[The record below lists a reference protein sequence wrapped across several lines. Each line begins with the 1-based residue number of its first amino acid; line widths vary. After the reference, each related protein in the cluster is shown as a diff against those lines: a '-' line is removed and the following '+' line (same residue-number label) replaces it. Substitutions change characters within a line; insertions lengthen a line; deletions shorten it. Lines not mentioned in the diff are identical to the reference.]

1 LRRTRRPCLSGSE
14 SPPPAPA
21 LARAARGRPRS
32 RLSRA
37 AREASPRTR
46 PGRSGGRTRDPR
58 RSFAAHRRHAQGWQ
72 HLFELLSLRLE
83 PGRKPQLLSEAF
95 GLLIRAEAGR
105 VGGDLE
111 KDAAGLPE
119 AQSAGHQLRSGHRIG
134 REEGDVVEAPDG
146 VLWRNAAVCPTLAAV
161 LWAGDELEPQAVR
174 IGAAE
179 HRLPEAVLGF
189 LEAHPGFHEP
199 LRPV

>member
-111 KDAAGLPE
+111 KDAAGLAEVDRTEVVAVEDGRDVVAEGRHPL
-119 AQSAGHQLRSGHRIG
+119 AQLELPLLVGDA
-134 REEGDVVEAPDG
+134 EGDVVDG
-146 VLWRNAAVCPTLAAV
+146 PYAH
-161 LWAGDELEPQAVR
+161 
-174 IGAAE
+174 GAARE
-179 HRLPEAVLGF
+179 AGSVGDVHRVAGPALAG
-189 LEAHPGFHEP
+189 LEA
-199 LRPV
+199 RPALGLAGL